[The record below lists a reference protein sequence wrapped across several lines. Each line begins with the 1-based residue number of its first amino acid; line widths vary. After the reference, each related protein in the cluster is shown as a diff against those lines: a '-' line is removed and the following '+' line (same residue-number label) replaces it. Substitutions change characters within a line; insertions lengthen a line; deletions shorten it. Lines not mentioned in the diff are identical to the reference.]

1 VARCSQVFGER
12 AGYVGEPTGLGQ
24 RRHLR
29 GEKANGRIHV
39 GLRGAIMSLASASFI
54 CSSMQRFLIGLTLTL
69 LLIVSIGIGIAVARW
84 PEWRHF
90 VF

>member
-1 VARCSQVFGER
+1 
-12 AGYVGEPTGLGQ
+12 
-24 RRHLR
+24 
-29 GEKANGRIHV
+29 
-39 GLRGAIMSLASASFI
+39 
-54 CSSMQRFLIGLTLTL
+54 MQRFVIGLTLTL

>member
-1 VARCSQVFGER
+1 MAH
-12 AGYVGEPTGLGQ
+12 APP
-24 RRHLR
+24 
-29 GEKANGRIHV
+29 
-39 GLRGAIMSLASASFI
+39 SLVPAP
-54 CSSMQRFLIGLTLTL
+54 MQRFLIGLTLTL

>member
-1 VARCSQVFGER
+1 MAPVPA
-12 AGYVGEPTGLGQ
+12 
-24 RRHLR
+24 
-29 GEKANGRIHV
+29 
-39 GLRGAIMSLASASFI
+39 SLSF
-54 CSSMQRFLIGLTLTL
+54 SSMQRFLIGLTLTL